1 MSKSVRYDTYSILKS
16 QEEYDW
22 EQFALRS
29 ANRQRNL
36 RIAKL
41 ERAAKAAAE
50 GNVRNAWVESRNAQT
65 LRAAFEKAGKA

>member
-1 MSKSVRYDTYSILKS
+1 MYN
-16 QEEYDW
+16 W

-36 RIAKL
+36 RVAKYLRVAKL

-50 GNVRNAWVESRNAQT
+50 SNVRNAWVESRNAQT